1 MEVEPP
7 GFVDTVAV
15 EVTCDLPQQLRLRRR
30 QARGPQTLWNQQGK
44 QILTQTDTKK
54 QEHAKNLK

>member
-7 GFVDTVAV
+7 GCVDTVAV

-30 QARGPQTLWNQQGK
+30 QARGPQTLWNQQGR
-44 QILTQTDTKK
+44 QILTQADTKK
-54 QEHAKNLK
+54 QERAKNLK